1 MKRGVLINVSIVQKM
16 IKRAVIY
23 QLMTNFDEKLKT
35 KEVQLTHRD
44 LSEGTGRAETWFNNS
59 FRNTEDLQISSFLRI
74 LAVANVSHKQKTD
87 TEIDG
92 AFLSD
97 IFTSDV
103 LETANAINEV
113 AMENDAHL
121 PDFVRSEK
129 NLFQD
134 LISYWGILSDN
145 NKLDAA
151 EDEVLKKIRKI
162 LNPDSD
168 AEQEEDNE

>member
-103 LETANAINEV
+103 LETASAINEV
-113 AMENDAHL
+113 SMENDAHL

-129 NLFQD
+129 KLFQD

-151 EDEVLKKIRKI
+151 EDEVLKEIRKI